1 MLAIVRRTAHGH
13 TVRVAAHI
21 PACQDVPAQG
31 AVMTH
36 RSILLLV
43 ASTITLAGGAT
54 SAVNPTPVADVTR
67 RIYISATDSS
77 GVPVTDLA
85 AADISLK
92 EGGKD
97 RQVESLEPATGRM
110 NVALLVDDAGSG
122 AFQAAVAQ
130 FIDRTLARSQFSITL
145 LNPQA
150 SMLVDFTNDP
160 SALRD
165 ALGRLGKRGRMQADG
180 DQMLDAIDRAAK
192 AFQRRKAERAIVVA
206 LTLTGG
212 KPESIEPHDV
222 LESVRASGTM
232 LNVVHL
238 IGADLDMVMSDG
250 PRQSGG
256 RTEEASNGDRIIPAA
271 IRIAQSLLTQYVV
284 TYTIPDGTSLS
295 DRLAISTSRKGITL
309 TAPTRITAKR
319 R

>member
-1 MLAIVRRTAHGH
+1 
-13 TVRVAAHI
+13 
-21 PACQDVPAQG
+21 
-31 AVMTH
+31 MTH

-43 ASTITLAGGAT
+43 AATITLTGGAT
-54 SAVNPTPVADVTR
+54 SAVKPTPVADVTR
-67 RIYISATDSS
+67 QIYISATDSS
-77 GVPVTDLA
+77 GAPVTNLT
-85 AADISLK
+85 AADITIK
-92 EGGKD
+92 EGGKN
-97 RQVESLEPATGRM
+97 RPVESLKPATGSM
-110 NVALLVDDAGSG
+110 HVAVLVDDAGSG

-130 FIDRTLARSQFSITL
+130 FLDRTLARGQFSITL

-165 ALGRLGKRGRMQADG
+165 ALGRLGKRGRLQADG

-192 AFQRRKAERAIVVA
+192 ALQQRKAERAVVVA

-212 KPESIEPHDV
+212 KPESIAPDNV
-222 LESVRASGTM
+222 LKSVRASGAM

-238 IGADLDMVMSDG
+238 VGADLGMVMGDG

-256 RTEEASNGDRIIPAA
+256 RIEEAGNGNGIIPAA
-271 IRIAQSLLTQYVV
+271 IRIAESLQTQYVV

-295 DRLAISTSRKGITL
+295 EGIAVSTSRKGIKL
-309 TAPTRITAKR
+309 TAPTRITAKLPDPAR
-319 R
+319 AP